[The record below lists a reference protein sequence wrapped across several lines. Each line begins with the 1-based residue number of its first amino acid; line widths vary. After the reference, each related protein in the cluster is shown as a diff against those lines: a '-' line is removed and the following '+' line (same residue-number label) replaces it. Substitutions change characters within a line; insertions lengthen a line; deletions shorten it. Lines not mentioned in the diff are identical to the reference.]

1 MSKSTGSSSG
11 ICVTLMGRQE
21 LAGETVQ
28 GSHFSRHLSSADI
41 SRGKAEVW
49 AGTVRDDGSGAM
61 WFSELLP
68 NAFELGFQVVPG
80 AVSTGSKPSVV
91 VKGTESGVRDAQAGL
106 HHMLPGRCWR
116 DYFVP
121 LSLHL
126 LIWEVRTE
134 YFPHC
139 PLKKKNTHN
148 I

>member
-68 NAFELGFQVVPG
+68 NAFELGFQVSCPKY
-80 AVSTGSKPSVV
+80 STFF
-91 VKGTESGVRDAQAGL
+91 GV
-106 HHMLPGRCWR
+106 
-116 DYFVP
+116 
-121 LSLHL
+121 
-126 LIWEVRTE
+126 
-134 YFPHC
+134 C
-139 PLKKKNTHN
+139 PLYNRYNKARN
-148 I
+148 